1 MTEVEAPAETL
12 PTERVLRV
20 VSSNAVKAA
29 YKDLADTFEAS
40 FSQITE
46 TAVALEESGRN
57 SDEVRGRRRRASRVA
72 PPRSARAR
80 LSSAPVDAHARS
92 RVARAIIVRPR
103 PPRDPQIRAR
113 PSAPDA
119 SPPSAP
125 DSPAPPSPPP
135 APAPLQLAAHL
146 ESLIET
152 RARHHVRRENLNSLD
167 RRYEC
172 TTARTDFA
180 TGLDAPED
188 AQQLSRRVAQSPS
201 YANLDPSPDAARATF
216 RDAVAAARRR
226 HAGAPDDGEDADVIV
241 TQAGGRGGA
250 SSGSGV
256 PGFDAPN
263 AKCPLSQRALADLA
277 DPVKDKAGYVYDRSA
292 IEQYINAQARRRGP
306 DDVRCPVS
314 GTAHVVRIEELAP
327 ASDLLRAVKRQR
339 ALEERARAGGK
350 KGRGGRDASDSDE
363 DVY

>member
-1 MTEVEAPAETL
+1 M
-12 PTERVLRV
+12 
-20 VSSNAVKAA
+20 KAA

-40 FSQITE
+40 FGQITE
-46 TAVALEESGRN
+46 TAVALEEAWRRQR
-57 SDEVRGRRRRASRVA
+57 RGARSSKTRVA
-72 PPRSARAR
+72 RRPPRSARAR

-92 RVARAIIVRPR
+92 RVARASSFVRDRPGTPR
-103 PPRDPQIRAR
+103 SALAPPLRTRLLP
-113 PSAPDA
+113 
-119 SPPSAP
+119 AP
-125 DSPAPPSPPP
+125 DSPAPPPPP
-135 APAPLQLAAHL
+135 STPTPLQLAAHL
-146 ESLIET
+146 RVSHRDA
-152 RARHHVRRENLNSLD
+152 RALHVRRENLNSLD

-188 AQQLSRRVAQSPS
+188 AQQLSRRVARSPS

-263 AKCPLSQRALADLA
+263 AQCPLSQRALADLA

-339 ALEERARAGGK
+339 ALEERARAGG
-350 KGRGGRDASDSDE
+350 RGGGGRANASDSDE

>member
-1 MTEVEAPAETL
+1 MGGNAPDRARPARRLVQRREGGVQGPRGYL
-12 PTERVLRV
+12 RGELQSDHGDGGGAGGEREEQRRGAR
-20 VSSNAVKAA
+20 SSK
-29 YKDLADTFEAS
+29 T
-40 FSQITE
+40 
-46 TAVALEESGRN
+46 
-57 SDEVRGRRRRASRVA
+57 RVA
-72 PPRSARAR
+72 RRPPRSARAR

-125 DSPAPPSPPP
+125 DSPAPMSPPP
-135 APAPLQLAAHL
+135 GPRPLQLAAHL
-146 ESLIET
+146 ESLIECA
-152 RARHHVRRENLNSLD
+152 RAPPRPPREPQLPGPAVRVHHRAHRS
-167 RRYEC
+167 
-172 TTARTDFA
+172 A

-256 PGFDAPN
+256 PGPTRPTPSARSRSARSRTSPTRSRIRPGRVR
-263 AKCPLSQRALADLA
+263 PLGDRAVHQRAGEA
-277 DPVKDKAGYVYDRSA
+277 
-292 IEQYINAQARRRGP
+292 
-306 DDVRCPVS
+306 
-314 GTAHVVRIEELAP
+314 
-327 ASDLLRAVKRQR
+327 
-339 ALEERARAGGK
+339 ARAGRACGAPSR
-350 KGRGGRDASDSDE
+350 GRRTSSGSRSWRPRRICCAQ
-363 DVY
+363 

>member
-1 MTEVEAPAETL
+1 M
-12 PTERVLRV
+12 
-20 VSSNAVKAA
+20 
-29 YKDLADTFEAS
+29 
-40 FSQITE
+40 
-46 TAVALEESGRN
+46 
-57 SDEVRGRRRRASRVA
+57 
-72 PPRSARAR
+72 
-80 LSSAPVDAHARS
+80 
-92 RVARAIIVRPR
+92 
-103 PPRDPQIRAR
+103 
-113 PSAPDA
+113 
-119 SPPSAP
+119 
-125 DSPAPPSPPP
+125 
-135 APAPLQLAAHL
+135 
-146 ESLIET
+146 
-152 RARHHVRRENLNSLD
+152 D

-241 TQAGGRGGA
+241 TQAGGRGA